1 MHVLIFLRT
10 IINKYMSSTRA
21 KLTLSI
27 AISREERNLYNRR
40 LARLAKDAKCTS
52 ISHLVRKLARLR
64 EDDRATLSQYLR
76 KLFEVSESNIDIDN

>member
-1 MHVLIFLRT
+1 MYVLIFLRT
-10 IINKYMSSTRA
+10 IINKYMPPSG

-76 KLFEVSESNIDIDN
+76 RFFEVSESNIDIDS

>member
-1 MHVLIFLRT
+1 MYVLIFLKT
-10 IINKYMSSTRA
+10 IINKYMPPNG

-76 KLFEVSESNIDIDN
+76 KLFEVSESNMDTDN